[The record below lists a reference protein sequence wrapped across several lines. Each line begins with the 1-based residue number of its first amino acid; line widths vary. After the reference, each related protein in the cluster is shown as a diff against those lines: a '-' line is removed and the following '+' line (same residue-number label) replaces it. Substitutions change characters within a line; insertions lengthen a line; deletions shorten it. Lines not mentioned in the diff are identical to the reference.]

1 MLTPQKI
8 QDLADPIESIYISMT
23 NELLA
28 NIGRH
33 LTSPTWTHTA
43 AWEIQ
48 KLSELGQLTREN
60 AAIINEWAKQ
70 IPPEVRATMEETRR
84 LALEGIEKDL
94 AKAAE
99 DGYVTPAL
107 RDSTVDVLNTYGQ
120 QATDTLNM
128 VNTTMLESSVNLY
141 RQGIA
146 TVMSEEQAAQ
156 AQGILNE
163 ETGAVVTG
171 TETRTQ
177 ALQRAI
183 GRINDAGIT
192 GFYDRAGRSW
202 SAEAYVNMDIRT
214 TVHNTAIQSVKNRMD
229 DYGVS
234 VFQVSAH
241 AGARPLC
248 YPYQGKMYSWN
259 NTYGEFEDGNGRR
272 WSYEPL
278 NKTTYGQAA
287 GLFGVNCGHEPI
299 VMIPGVTIPHAQD
312 FVQPKDENDKAYAE
326 SQEQRALE
334 RKIRAAKRAI
344 EMGDDSPEA
353 KQKVKDAQKEMRE
366 FINRTGRTRR
376 YDREQLY
383 GAKKA
388 PKLTDEQKVNGTTP
402 IVNKIEQPKF
412 TPAKTTQEAEEFA
425 RQFVEKPGYKQGV
438 VDYSG
443 IDVEYANEFNR
454 ALNDVLSVY
463 EPAVRFTGTRNGERY
478 EGEEK
483 RLLRNITP
491 FNKREARF
499 RGETAEAAYET
510 VRHNMFYNK
519 DYFKTKK
526 AFAKHMADIDN
537 AKDVV
542 MKNLDTLEKQYENDK
557 SPKAAYW
564 RRYIRGLKES
574 GRSNVGVTAYT
585 DFVHECGHYLD
596 DTLFPRK
603 YKEYG
608 IDLNNSYEKYSYKIS
623 GYATASLREYIAES
637 FTAYF
642 TGEKDKVDPALV
654 TMFEGLRK

>member
-23 NELLA
+23 NELMV
-28 NIGRH
+28 NIGKH
-33 LTSPTWTHTA
+33 ITSPNWTHTA

-48 KLSELGQLTREN
+48 KLSELGQLTAEN
-60 AAIINEWAKQ
+60 AAIINGWIAQ
-70 IPPEVRATMEETRR
+70 IPDEIRDTMEETRR
-84 LALEGIEKDL
+84 IALEGIEQDL
-94 AKAAE
+94 SKAA
-99 DGYVTPAL
+99 DKGYLTPPM
-107 RDSTVDVLNTYGQ
+107 RDSTYDVLNEYGQ
-120 QATDTLNM
+120 QAADKLNM
-128 VNTTMLESSVNLY
+128 VNTTMLESSVQMY
-141 RQGIA
+141 KRGVA
-146 TVMSEEQAAQ
+146 MVMSEEQAAA

-163 ETGAVVTG
+163 ETGAVVSG
-171 TETRTQ
+171 TETRTK

-183 GRINDAGIT
+183 DRMNDEGIT

-214 TVHNTAIQSVKNRMD
+214 TVHNTAIQSVKNRMN
-229 DYGVS
+229 DYGAQ

-248 YPYQGKMYSWN
+248 YPYQGKMFSWD
-259 NTYGEFEDGNGRR
+259 NTSGEIEDGNGKT
-272 WSYEPL
+272 WKYAPL
-278 NKTTYGQAA
+278 NSTSYGQAA
-287 GLFGVNCGHEPI
+287 GLFGVNCGHSPI
-299 VMIPGVTIPHAQD
+299 PIIPGVSIPHAQD
-312 FVQPKDENDKAYAE
+312 YVQPKSENDKAYAE

-334 RKIRAAKRAI
+334 RKIRNAKRAI

-353 KQKVKDAQKEMRE
+353 KQKVKDAQKEMRD
-366 FINRTGRTRR
+366 FIDRTGRTRR

-388 PKLTDEQKVNGTTP
+388 PAVTEEQKQQAAQPT
-402 IVNKIEQPKF
+402 VNKVEPPKF

-438 VDYSG
+438 VDYGG

-454 ALNDVLSVY
+454 ALNDVLSAFGPMVKVSGMKNGVMY
-463 EPAVRFTGTRNGERY
+463 ER
-478 EGEEK
+478 EEK
-483 RLLRNITP
+483 RLLKNITP

-499 RGETAEAAYET
+499 RNETAEAAYQW
-510 VRHNMFYNK
+510 VNHNMFYNK
-519 DYFKTKK
+519 DYFKTPK
-526 AFAKHMADIDN
+526 AFAKHMKDIDN
-537 AKDVV
+537 AKAVV
-542 MKNLDTLEKQYENDK
+542 MNNLDILEKKYQNDNSTK
-557 SPKAAYW
+557 GVYW
-564 RRYIRGLKES
+564 RGYIRGLKES
-574 GRSNVGVTAYT
+574 GRSNVGVTPYT

-596 DTLFPRK
+596 DTLFSRK

-608 IDLNNSYEKYSYKIS
+608 INLDESYETYSFGIS
-623 GYATASLREYIAES
+623 GYATTTKREYIAES